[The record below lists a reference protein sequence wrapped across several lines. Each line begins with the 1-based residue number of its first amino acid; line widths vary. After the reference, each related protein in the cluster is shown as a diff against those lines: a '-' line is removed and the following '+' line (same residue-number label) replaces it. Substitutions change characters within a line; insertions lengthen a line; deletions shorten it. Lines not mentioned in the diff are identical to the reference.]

1 MALSPRARLGPYE
14 IVSSIGAGGM
24 GEVYR
29 GRDTKLDR
37 DVAIKVLPDTFVSD
51 PERIARFQRE
61 AKTLASLNHPHIG
74 AIYGLEESH
83 GIMALVLELVE
94 GPTLADRIAHGP
106 IPLDEALPVAR
117 QIAEALEAAH
127 DHGIVHRDLKPANIK
142 LKSDGSAKVL
152 DFGLAKAVEGSSM
165 RADLSASPTITSPAM
180 TIGGVILGTAAYMS
194 PEQAKG
200 RVVDRRADIWAF
212 GCVLYEMLT
221 ARRAFEAE
229 DVTETL
235 AAVLRAE
242 PDWSALPS
250 GTPPRIRALLQRC
263 LTRDVKQRLQAIGE
277 ARIAIDAPEGDV
289 RPSPAGNRL
298 WAAALVAAVVLAAAG
313 WLRTSA
319 PVGQQPL
326 MRLSAE
332 LPGGEDIP
340 GIAGS
345 VLAISPDGM
354 RIAVLG
360 QDATG
365 RRRLSARRL
374 DATEFAPLAGTEEA
388 MYPFFSPD
396 GEWIGFFAEGKL
408 KKVSAQGGSV
418 STLCDAPEPRGASW
432 GDDGNIIAVLNG
444 GRTGFSRIPSGGG
457 TPAPVAS
464 KGLEKGAIPTTPH
477 VLPGSKAVVFTN
489 VGGANPD
496 EATIRVLSFD
506 TGEQKIVQQPGFF
519 GRYVPSGHLIYVRDA
534 TLQAAPFDSRTFT
547 VTGPSQPVLEDLRL
561 AGLSAAANL
570 DVSRTGT
577 FVYLVGSEQRSR
589 GLFSFDSTAKQQ
601 PVQPAPGYYVTPRFS
616 PNGTRLAFALASGQ
630 GRQLDI
636 WIKDLGAGT
645 MLRLTRMPGSNH
657 HPLWMPD
664 GTGLV
669 FESVLGGT
677 PALYWIRSDGG
688 GEPRRL
694 TDDNI
699 RRIPYGISPDGKWL
713 LYGQQSPQVR
723 ELGIVPFEKNGD
735 DIRLGQPK
743 TLVRSPALVVGAQFS
758 PDGRWIA
765 YHSDE
770 TGINEVYVTP
780 LEGGRSK
787 VPISNG
793 GGRYPLWSRTSREL
807 FFLSAEGHVMVTDYT
822 TDGKTLTAT
831 KSRRWS
837 DLRLP
842 RLPSN
847 GYDLSP
853 DGKRFVAILDAGGT
867 SAPES
872 VTVLLNFF
880 DELRRRVPVR

>member
-14 IVSSIGAGGM
+14 IVGSIGAGGM

-37 DVAIKVLPDTFVSD
+37 DVAIKVLPETFVTD

-61 AKTLASLNHPHIG
+61 AKTLASLNHPSIG
-74 AIYGLEESH
+74 AIYGLEESN

-94 GPTLADRIAHGP
+94 GPTLADRIAQGP
-106 IPLDEALPVAR
+106 IPLDEALPIAR

-200 RVVDRRADIWAF
+200 KAVDRRADIWAF

-221 ARRAFEAE
+221 ARRAFEGD
-229 DVTETL
+229 DVSETL

-250 GTPPRIRALLQRC
+250 GTPPRIRTLLQRC
-263 LTRDVKQRLQAIGE
+263 LNRDLKQRLQAIGE

-289 RPSPAGNRL
+289 QRPPARTAL
-298 WAAALVAAVVLAAAG
+298 WASASVVAAVLAAAG
-313 WLRTSA
+313 WLRTTA

-326 MRLSAE
+326 MRLSVE

-340 GIAGS
+340 AAAGN

-354 RIAVLG
+354 RIAVVA
-360 QDATG
+360 QDETG
-365 RRRLSARRL
+365 RRRLSSRRM
-374 DATEFAPLAGTEEA
+374 DAAEFAPLAGTEEA
-388 MYPFFSPD
+388 MFPFFSPD
-396 GEWIGFFAEGKL
+396 GEWIGFFADGKL

-418 STLCDAPEPRGASW
+418 ATLCDAPEPRGASW

-444 GRTGFSRIPSGGG
+444 RRSGLSRIPPNGG
-457 TPAPVAS
+457 TPTPLPL
-464 KGLEKGAIPTTPH
+464 KGPDQGTNPSTPH

-489 VGGANPD
+489 LSGSSPD
-496 EATIRVLSFD
+496 EATIRVLSLE

-519 GRYVPSGHLIYVRDA
+519 GRYVPSGHLIYVREA
-534 TLQAAPFDSRTFT
+534 TLHAAPFDSRTFT
-547 VTGPSQPVLEDLRL
+547 ATGPSQPVLEDVRL
-561 AGLSAAANL
+561 AGLSAAAVL
-570 DVSRTGT
+570 DVSHTGT

-589 GLFSFDSTAKQQ
+589 GLFSFDGTGKPQ
-601 PVQPAPGYYVTPRFS
+601 PLQPTPAYYVTPRFS
-616 PNGTRLAFALASGQ
+616 PNGTRLAFALGGVP

-636 WIKDLGAGT
+636 WVKDLGADT
-645 MLRLTRMPGSNH
+645 MLRLTRTPGANH
-657 HPLWMPD
+657 HPIWTPD

-677 PALYWIRSDGG
+677 QALYWIRSDGS
-688 GEPRRL
+688 GEPRRI

-699 RRIPYGISPDGKWL
+699 RRVPYGFSPDGRWL
-713 LYGQQSPQVR
+713 LYAQQTPQGR
-723 ELGIVPFEKNGD
+723 ELGIVPFEKNGED
-735 DIRLGQPK
+735 ARLGQPK
-743 TLVRSPALVVGAQFS
+743 TLVRSPTLLVGAQFS
-758 PDGRWIA
+758 PDGRWVA
-765 YHSDE
+765 YHSNE
-770 TGINEVYVTP
+770 TGINEVYVTR

-793 GGRYPLWSRTSREL
+793 GGRYPLWSRTTREL
-807 FFLSAEGHVMVTDYT
+807 FFLDAEGRVMVANYT
-822 TDGKTLTAT
+822 VAGEALSAT
-831 KSRRWS
+831 KPRRWA

-842 RLPSN
+842 RLPTN
-847 GYDLSP
+847 GYDLAP

-867 SAPES
+867 SAPKS
-872 VTVLLNFF
+872 VTVLLNFL
-880 DELRRRVPVR
+880 DELRRRVPIR